1 MQYSRHSVIAA
12 AAFTAAL
19 SLAGC
24 GDRATDDVA
33 SGGST
38 TRQRSAESSARDKVA
53 AVGSAAKQK
62 AGESADATRSA
73 APDANTNVMGAAR
86 EARQQAYGTDPS
98 TTPSAGG
105 KADDSKITSMV
116 LKGFK
121 ADKELNPL
129 RIDVDSR
136 EGVVTLSGSVPTAA
150 ARARAGEIARNVKDV
165 RSVNDQL
172 TVNAS

>member
-1 MQYSRHSVIAA
+1 MQPSRHPAIVAA
-12 AAFTAAL
+12 ALAALL

-24 GDRATDDVA
+24 GDRSDDGTA
-33 SGGST
+33 AKG
-38 TRQRSAESSARDKVA
+38 AR
-53 AVGSAAKQK
+53 AVKQK
-62 AGESADATRSA
+62 ANESASATRSA
-73 APDANTNVMGAAR
+73 APDGDTNVMGAAR
-86 EARQQAYGTDPS
+86 EARQQAYGTDPA
-98 TTPSAGG
+98 TTPSGSGDRNKVDDG
-105 KADDSKITSMV
+105 KIASMV
-116 LKGFK
+116 LKGLK

-150 ARARAGEIARNVKDV
+150 AKARAGEVARNVKDV